1 MLNRLPPD
9 FRRGPLDLSSDSNL
23 AEGCARDDLA
33 LISLLGRSVSQRNE
47 DYPGYSYSI

>member
-1 MLNRLPPD
+1 MLNRSPPD
-9 FRRGPLDLSSDSNL
+9 FRRGPLDLSNL

-33 LISLLGRSVSQRNE
+33 LISLLGVSVSQRNE